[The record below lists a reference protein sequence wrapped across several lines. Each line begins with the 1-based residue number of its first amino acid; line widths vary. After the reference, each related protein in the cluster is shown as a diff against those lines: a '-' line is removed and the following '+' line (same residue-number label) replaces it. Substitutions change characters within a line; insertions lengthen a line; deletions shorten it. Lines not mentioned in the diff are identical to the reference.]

1 MSTSSMKDR
10 LQGALDM
17 ACGMPSPRD
26 KAVSARTIQLTFKDR
41 EDAWC
46 RATGLR
52 RSTARSRAVVSFMRD
67 HESLAGF
74 DHTHVYYWP
83 PGRLYVLLTEPY
95 HSTEDALRSVKMTAR
110 KAGKTFSYASG
121 YAARGLWYPGAC
133 IPLLIARPGTCAVL
147 KGFLALMPKAACDAS

>member
-1 MSTSSMKDR
+1 MKDR
-10 LQGALDM
+10 LQGALDI

-26 KAVSARTIQLTFKDR
+26 KAASVKTIQGTFKER

-52 RSTARSRAVVSFMRD
+52 RSTAKSLVVAPFLRD

-74 DHTHVYYWP
+74 DHTHVYYWK

-95 HSTEDALRSVKMTAR
+95 HSTEDALKSVKRSVR
-110 KAGKTFSYASG
+110 NAGMTFSYASCDIG
-121 YAARGLWYPGAC
+121 RGLWYPGAC
-133 IPLLIARPGTCAVL
+133 VPILFARAGATAVL
-147 KGFLALMPKAACDAS
+147 KGFMALMPKAACDA